1 MENKINK
8 RKSIGLPGG
17 PNEYITHISQ
27 VFSTE
32 GYRSNSPDKD
42 NPFNVI
48 NSSSITMTETN
59 GEPLKKGPLFA
70 MDNLGN
76 SKLMMPGNDYQFPGD
91 QVFEVPMAQDG
102 KETEKSI
109 WDIGTSY
116 LNPYNWG
123 VDDYTDMGSFDN
135 AYAKAKKAGEKEFI
149 YNYERY
155 NVEYDGS
162 QQEELD
168 VYGINAEQATH
179 NNWLRNRIQEKINAD
194 EGSYGYSG
202 YSEGGA
208 GDEERDKQGDKDK
221 LRRVFE
227 DFISGDEHE
236 KHVNDPLTQSIFNLY
251 LGLPIEKN
259 VNTKDRKKEGLSL
272 EISDHSKDG
281 GLSYKIDDV
290 WNTIAKNVATKKII
304 VYPDGTKID
313 TSEMT
318 GDEFKKTMD
327 EFWNKQDSIDWDE
340 WDKLAEEGATSAEL
354 YKKFNIPAIEHKPLN
369 KNGDYVVDH
378 LSDFILS
385 PQKEELNE
393 HYNLGKFYLRK
404 GEDKKGKFISYYDKW
419 DLHPTNQDKSNLL
432 NWAEQM
438 GWSEDQSQG
447 VGKPLQFYDKKY
459 YTIDDKG
466 RVIFEGRSEPYFWEK
481 EWDDHVFADGGE
493 HGDNPI
499 NPSQFEN
506 IKPMNEVNSF
516 TEEPVSGTVDF
527 TTHFNSG
534 TSTFPRDEFPTYDP
548 ANDPNLTK
556 HYVLDKNNEIAGQA
570 YVPAGKKYNARKAY
584 KKLKKGK
591 LQGEF
596 FYDGQYAY
604 GGTPVYN
611 EDPIS
616 NPTTG
621 NRPYTKDEA
630 DLMAAKEDF
639 ANKMFTKDNRI
650 FNKIFTD
657 TGEQDRMTYGGIPK
671 AQDGDEVEIV
681 DLQNEDYTSP
691 VPSPETVSEWGSVA
705 GEAGVTA
712 ATEEPAWIRDFR
724 FTPADIA
731 FLNADSDYCP
741 HGQCLD
747 VSWQAHDKLSAGR
760 PGIPTSQQIKA
771 SLGMKSLD
779 ADNYSYD
786 WSMRELNKKSGQPLT
801 DDQRLEI
808 DETPYFDAKGLDFTA
823 DSWDIHG
830 LLVDKG
836 GTNIWT
842 AGVHEPGAGHPRSS
856 WKNMSQQEKEAVY
869 AQMPVGTIVG
879 YGWGDDAF
887 DDEDSEYKK
896 GMNLQKGLA
905 SSNHSTVVIGY
916 DTRGVPVIY
925 DYENYTPMD
934 QYGLN
939 EAGMPGTMYG
949 PEQLT
954 NITYPKGLENKT
966 LQHLKDDGLF
976 NTQPKKLDLNYD
988 ALESELYSKGDR
1000 EVLVPFHN
1008 SLVNNKNDLMN
1019 HLNLSE
1025 KDYDMISAVLL
1036 AQTMQESSGG
1046 DSFEDNW
1053 IPHWYS
1059 EWRGDTQGL
1068 TQLNIDNILDDPELK
1083 KVAKKFG
1090 ITEESDLFDP
1100 EKSAIA
1106 SVIYGKR
1113 NLKSGKK
1120 NYEEGK
1126 KGPGVRTFYPRA
1138 DIREDL
1144 GMSVNIT
1151 YNGDEFK
1158 TDEGVTVNFENGW
1171 GWDYDIDE
1179 IQEQFDAITDKD
1191 GNSVKGKYRVYE
1203 KDGDILVDKNTL
1215 GNVEGLSD
1223 ELIFA
1228 YNWQSPNSLRTGD
1241 AQGESEYGK
1250 NVMRVYKKLRQANKQ
1265 MGGQILGLN
1274 NNQNLK
1280 KYNKGGHNSNLKIYK
1295 AFFDKKIKGPKA
1307 EKVYDKLNRV
1317 YYAKAKEEGMSSP
1330 NYILTHVIT

>member
-1 MENKINK
+1 MKNKINK

-32 GYRSNSPDKD
+32 GYKRNSPDVN
-42 NPFNVI
+42 NPFNII
-48 NSSSITMTETN
+48 NSRNITM
-59 GEPLKKGPLFA
+59 KGVDFPVHGT
-70 MDNLGN
+70 DNLGN
-76 SKLMMPGNDYQFPGD
+76 SKLMMPGNEYQFPGD

-162 QQEELD
+162 QKEEFD
-168 VYGINAEQATH
+168 VYGINAEQATQ

-202 YSEGGA
+202 YNEGG
-208 GDEERDKQGDKDK
+208 GSDEERDKKGDKDK
-221 LRRVFE
+221 IRRVFE

-236 KHVNDPLTQSIFNLY
+236 RHTNDPLTQSIFNLY
-251 LGLPIEKN
+251 LGLPIEKDL
-259 VNTKDRKKEGLSL
+259 NTKARKKQGLNL
-272 EISDHSKDG
+272 KISDYSKDG
-281 GLSYKIDDV
+281 GLTYKIDDV
-290 WNTIAKNVATKKII
+290 WNNMAKNVATKKILI
-304 VYPDGTKID
+304 YPDGTKID
-313 TSEMT
+313 TSELNP
-318 GDEFKKTMD
+318 DEFEETME
-327 EFWNKQDSIDWDE
+327 EFWHTKNSIDWDE
-340 WDKLAEEGATSAEL
+340 WDRLLEEGATEEEL
-354 YKKFNIPAIEHKPLN
+354 NKKFNVPIIEREPVN
-369 KNGDYVVDH
+369 TNGDYVVDH
-378 LSDFILS
+378 LSDFILG
-385 PQKEELNE
+385 PETEELNE

-404 GEDKKGKFISYYDKW
+404 GEDEKGKFISYYDKW

-432 NWAEQM
+432 NWAEQQ

-447 VGKPLQFYDKKY
+447 IGKPLQFYDKKY
-459 YTIDDKG
+459 YTIDDEGK
-466 RVIFEGRSEPYFWEK
+466 VIFEGRSKPYFWEK
-481 EWDDHVFADGGE
+481 DWDNSVFSSYEHGGE
-493 HGDNPI
+493 HGDDPI
-499 NPSQFEN
+499 HPSQFEN

-516 TEEPVSGTVDF
+516 TEKPVAGTVDF

-534 TSTFPRDEFPTYDP
+534 TSAFPRDPFPTYDP
-548 ANDPNLTK
+548 ANDSNLTK

-570 YVPAGKKYNARKAY
+570 YVPAGKKINARKAY

-596 FYDGQYAY
+596 FYDSQYA
-604 GGTPVYN
+604 
-611 EDPIS
+611 
-616 NPTTG
+616 
-621 NRPYTKDEA
+621 
-630 DLMAAKEDF
+630 
-639 ANKMFTKDNRI
+639 
-650 FNKIFTD
+650 
-657 TGEQDRMTYGGIPK
+657 YGGIPK
-671 AQDGDEVEIV
+671 AQDGDETEEDLAIN
-681 DLQNEDYTSP
+681 LQNEDYTSP
-691 VPSPETVSEWGSVA
+691 VPSPEIVSEWGSVA
-705 GEAGVTA
+705 GEAGATA

-747 VSWQAHDKLSAGR
+747 VAWQAHDKLSAGR
-760 PGIPTSQQIKA
+760 PGIPPSQQIKRG
-771 SLGMKSLD
+771 LGMKSLD
-779 ADNYSYD
+779 ANDYEYD

-801 DDQRLEI
+801 DAQRLEI
-808 DETPYFDAKGLDFTA
+808 DETPYFDAKDLDFTA

-842 AGVHEPGAGHPRSS
+842 AGPWLPTDDEDRPRFDLL
-856 WKNMSQQEKEAVY
+856 SQREKEAIY
-869 AQMPVGTIVG
+869 AQMPIGTIVG
-879 YGWGDDAF
+879 YGFGDDVYHE
-887 DDEDSEYKK
+887 EDSEFSK
-896 GMNLQKGLA
+896 GMNIQKGLS
-905 SSNHSTVVIGY
+905 SSNHSVVVVGY
-916 DTRGVPVIY
+916 DDRGVPVVY
-925 DYENYTPMD
+925 DYENYTPID

-939 EAGMPGTMYG
+939 EAGMPGTMYNQR
-949 PEQLT
+949 ELT

-976 NTQPKKLDLNYD
+976 NTQPKKLDLNYE
-988 ALESELYSKGDR
+988 ALESELYSKGNK
-1000 EVLVPFHN
+1000 EVLEPFHN
-1008 SLVNNKNDLMN
+1008 SLVNNKNELMN

-1053 IPHWYS
+1053 VPQWFS
-1059 EWRGDTQGL
+1059 EWQGDTQGL
-1068 TQLNIDNILDDPELK
+1068 TQLNINNILDDPELK
-1083 KVAKKFG
+1083 KVAKKFD

-1106 SVIYGKR
+1106 SIIYGKR
-1113 NLKSGKK
+1113 NLKAGKK

-1126 KGPGVRTFYPRA
+1126 KGGVRTFYPRS
-1138 DIREDL
+1138 DMREDL
-1144 GMSVNIT
+1144 GMNVNIT

-1158 TDEGVTVNFENGW
+1158 TDEGVTVNFENMV

-1179 IQEQFDAITDKD
+1179 IQEQFDAIKDKD
-1191 GNSVKGKYRVYE
+1191 GKSVKGKYRVYE
-1203 KDGDILVDKNTL
+1203 KDGDILVDKNTA

-1228 YNWQSPNSLRTGD
+1228 YNWQSPTSLRTGD